1 MGKVLGLH
9 RDLQDLS
16 GKMRKTEITV
26 SYVYLLE
33 VSMILID
40 AILNIKSILTMLLI
54 DAILN
59 RTSLFH
65 SFSKCLT
72 SSGKFLD

>member
-16 GKMRKTEITV
+16 GKLRKTEITV

-33 VSMILID
+33 VL
-40 AILNIKSILTMLLI
+40 SILSMLLI

-59 RTSLFH
+59 RTS
-65 SFSKCLT
+65 
-72 SSGKFLD
+72 